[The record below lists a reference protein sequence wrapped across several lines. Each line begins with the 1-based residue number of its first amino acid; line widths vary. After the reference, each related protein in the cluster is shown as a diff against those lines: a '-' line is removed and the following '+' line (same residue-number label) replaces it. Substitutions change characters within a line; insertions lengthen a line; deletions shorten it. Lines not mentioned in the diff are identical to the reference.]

1 MRQDPETRREYLGT
15 TWSMGQ
21 NIDLGHGSWV
31 MEGLSRP
38 DETYRR
44 SVSEGVKKSGH
55 GRNILTNSDFGVHC
69 HGSIPEVHGQHDPFM
84 AASEPHD
91 GG

>member
-1 MRQDPETRREYLGT
+1 
-15 TWSMGQ
+15 MGQ

-44 SVSEGVKKSGH
+44 SVSKCRKKNGYC
-55 GRNILTNSDFGVHC
+55 GDIFTILDLEVYRSWKHSRSPRSAC
-69 HGSIPEVHGQHDPFM
+69 SYHGS
-84 AASEPHD
+84 S
-91 GG
+91 

>member
-1 MRQDPETRREYLGT
+1 
-15 TWSMGQ
+15 MGQ

-44 SVSEGVKKSGH
+44 SVSKGRKKNGYCEDIFTTHIAFNFLWVVVNLCPAKFPFGSKSKL
-55 GRNILTNSDFGVHC
+55 ILRKV
-69 HGSIPEVHGQHDPFM
+69 
-84 AASEPHD
+84 
-91 GG
+91 

>member
-1 MRQDPETRREYLGT
+1 MRQDSETRREHLGT
-15 TWSMGQ
+15 AWTARVHGVKTLTW
-21 NIDLGHGSWV
+21 V
-31 MEGLSRP
+31 REGLSRP
-38 DETYRR
+38 DETYGR

-69 HGSIPEVHGQHDPFM
+69 RGSIPEVHGQHDPFM